1 MKQLLFGIL
10 VFLSQLCYAQ
20 TPGIDLLEK
29 DRQIRRTMASEPDSA
44 RILIKEILSYK
55 GKLHDTV
62 YGSTYLAYAYY
73 HHLKNNTDSSF
84 YYYDRAQSFI
94 NGQKYPKLYARLLRN
109 KAGTYKKRG
118 ENEKSLQI
126 LAEVEDI
133 YHSINNETGLAIVY
147 GEIASNYNI
156 LLRTDEAINYLLKAL
171 AILEKKK
178 DKTHL
183 LSIKLSLANTYLNSG
198 NLEFAADLY
207 QEGLKACKE
216 QNIVKSYSITLL
228 NYGDCLTRQK
238 KYTEAQK
245 VLNEALPGLKKFN
258 DQEIIGIV
266 YSKLGTIQVKL
277 NHLNA
282 GETYYRIAFQKV
294 LANKSL
300 QVIAIGSEYIDIL
313 NKAKKYNDALEVIAL
328 IDKPEFL
335 QKANIADKAAFEAQ
349 KAKVYQYINNTDK
362 AITSLENSLKLQD
375 TLKHTANTATT
386 LKLQQEFQNKYQK
399 KKGESLKSVNT
410 SLKEKLHESRKSTLL
425 PLLGICMLL
434 LIITVVYI
442 FRLRIHNKK
451 LAIAKTKKEQLLK
464 EYEDTKNLNLTDK
477 ESLEN
482 KKLEL
487 ATGIVSL
494 TSLEGNISRL
504 IALCKENP
512 CDLNIE
518 SIKGQLE
525 SLTSDD
531 DYWTLFRKRFSETYA
546 GFQENLK
553 QNFPALTQ
561 KDLFFCSM
569 LKLNLP
575 YKDMAT
581 LMQISPETIVK
592 KKYRVKKKMGIETE
606 SELESILLNT
616 PL

>member
-1 MKQLLFGIL
+1 
-10 VFLSQLCYAQ
+10 
-20 TPGIDLLEK
+20 
-29 DRQIRRTMASEPDSA
+29 MASEPDSA
-44 RILIKEILSYK
+44 RIIIKEILSYK
-55 GKLHDTV
+55 GKLHDTI

-109 KAGTYKKRG
+109 KAATYKKRG

-126 LAEVEDI
+126 LAEAEDI
-133 YHSINNETGLAIVY
+133 YRSIDDETGLAIAY

-156 LLRTDEAINYLLKAL
+156 LLRTDEGINYLLKAI
-171 AILEKKK
+171 AILEKKN

-207 QEGLKACKE
+207 KEGLKACKE
-216 QNIVKSYSITLL
+216 QNAVKNYSVTLL

-238 KYTEAQK
+238 KYAEAQK
-245 VLNEALPGLKKFN
+245 VLNDALPGLKKFN
-258 DQEIIGIV
+258 DQDIIGIV
-266 YSKLGTIQVKL
+266 YSKLGTIQVHL
-277 NHLNA
+277 NHLKA
-282 GETYYRIAFQKV
+282 AESYYQIAFRKA
-294 LANKSL
+294 LENKS
-300 QVIAIGSEYIDIL
+300 IKTISIGTEYIEIL
-313 NKAKKYNDALEVIAL
+313 NKVRKHNEALEVITL
-328 IDKPEFL
+328 IDKPAIL
-335 QKANIADKAAFEAQ
+335 QKANVADKAAFEAQ

-362 AITSLENSLKLQD
+362 AIISLENSLKLQD
-375 TLKHTANTATT
+375 TLKQTANRATT
-386 LKLQQEFQNKYQK
+386 LKLQQEFQSKYQK
-399 KKGESLKSVNT
+399 KKGESLKSVNM
-410 SLKEKLHESRKSTLL
+410 SLKQKLYESRKSTLI
-425 PLLGICMLL
+425 PFLGVCLL
-434 LIITVVYI
+434 LLVITLIYI
-442 FRLRIHNKK
+442 FRLRAHNKK

-464 EYEDTKNLNLTDK
+464 EYENTKNLNLTDK

-482 KKLEL
+482 KKQEL

-525 SLTSDD
+525 SLTSED

-546 GFQENLK
+546 GFQENLQK
-553 QNFPALTQ
+553 NFPALTQ

-616 PL
+616 AL